1 MAMSD
6 DEIPENLPED
16 KLIEL
21 LDLPEGSSLIRL
33 QVIIYSDPNSSIG
46 GVVVP
51 NLDTHMDKIDEITLA
66 FRALT
71 ESFENMVDENYSA
84 TRQ

>member
-1 MAMSD
+1 MD
-6 DEIPENLPED
+6 VDNKTVDE
-16 KLIEL
+16 LIKE
-21 LDLPEGSSLIRL
+21 LDLPDGASIIRL

-46 GVVVP
+46 GLVIP
-51 NLDTHMDKIDEITLA
+51 GLNAYMDKIDEIALA

-71 ESFENMVDENYSA
+71 ESFENMLDESDTA